1 MDICEPYEPDLQD
14 ELIGDAMAVGG
25 RRFVEEATFE
35 ATALAEQTCPWD
47 GRGDEPAA
55 YRSAWLA
62 HLGQLVAARRAAL
75 LRSSATPHPDPSDV
89 SPRPSSNSTHP
100 LTSTRPSRNDHWPQQ
115 RPGKNS

>member
-25 RRFVEEATFE
+25 RRFAEEATFE

-75 LRSSATPHPDPSDV
+75 VRSSATPHPRPERRVAPAVEQQHSPFDLDP
-89 SPRPSSNSTHP
+89 P
-100 LTSTRPSRNDHWPQQ
+100 LE
-115 RPGKNS
+115 K